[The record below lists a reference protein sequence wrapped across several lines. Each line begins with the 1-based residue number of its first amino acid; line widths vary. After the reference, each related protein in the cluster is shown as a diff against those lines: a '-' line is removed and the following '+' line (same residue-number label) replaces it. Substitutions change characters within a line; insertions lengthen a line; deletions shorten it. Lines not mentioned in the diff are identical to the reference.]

1 MRCTRAHE
9 IVNRGFFITHLRSF
23 GGAKNIAAAL
33 RTSMPA
39 VTIPHPLVILRSQRL
54 GPCKLSLYALLV
66 FFWEIWVSQ
75 AWPRRV
81 RAQCNETPTKDC
93 EK

>member
-54 GPCKLSLYALLV
+54 GPCKLTLYALLV
-66 FFWEIWVSQ
+66 FFLGDLGFTSLAAACARTVQ
-75 AWPRRV
+75 
-81 RAQCNETPTKDC
+81 
-93 EK
+93 